1 MERLYSRIETPG
13 VSDKAERKKSLDGT
27 MVLAILLT
35 VMAGMGDWKVVNN
48 ALGGLPKIVS
58 LGVPGLALLCFLV
71 RADFRRMGRC
81 LSYLPVFLLYVL
93 ALFGWTLAIWTTDFT
108 AASSIVRGTSKL
120 MYQVFGIVYVIGFV
134 YLCAERSVDCFFYS
148 MVLVNGLIALLEVPR
163 YGLAASVQS
172 VVKCVVTF
180 GDAVGYVREL
190 EIHDITFLFGQF
202 FVYYAALAPK
212 RERRNSWIKA
222 AVALL
227 FMVLGLKRT
236 AIPAAILWAVFGAFA
251 ARRKHP
257 FRWILAVCVGMIAFF
272 WLYLYAIRSGL
283 FSRLIQRMG
292 VNSMGRDYI
301 WSLAQPYYKL
311 SPGFTG
317 LGFEAVDAIVSRW
330 YREGLINH
338 PYPFHNDILKVFI
351 ELGFGGFCL
360 WTAVQYLYYPGYW
373 FKRHGIRTALVYICL
388 LGYMS
393 ITYLTDNTA
402 FYYWSCIGLR
412 LIPMGND
419 FLQPPEAPK
428 ERWRP
433 SSPEDIAQDVW
444 RLEAEEREHD

>member
-1 MERLYSRIETPG
+1 
-13 VSDKAERKKSLDGT
+13 

-108 AASSIVRGTSKL
+108 ATSSIVRGVSKL

-202 FVYYAALAPK
+202 FVYYAALAPR

-283 FSRLIQRMG
+283 FSRLMQRMG

-301 WSLAQPYYKL
+301 WGLAQPYYKL